1 MNVVFP
7 LLVALLVM
15 TFGLRPPVEIA
26 LIALA
31 VSPVPPFLPGKQL
44 KLAST
49 EGFTIGLFA
58 ATALLAP
65 ILVTATMALVER
77 LGVGGAHVRVGAIAS
92 IVIGTVLLPLVL
104 GVLVR
109 SLWPRGAARVQSTI
123 TIVAVVM
130 LVAAL
135 VPVLISQWPAIRSLL
150 GDGTL
155 AAIVAAT
162 LLGLA
167 VGHLLGG
174 PQSDDRTVLA
184 LATASRHPAVAVAVA
199 AASFPDEKLV
209 PPAVLL
215 ALLTTALAT
224 TPYVVWRKRI
234 HRDLGGGSPTGA
246 PTHVPH

>member
-1 MNVVFP
+1 VFP